1 MTFTRLT
8 GSELFFDVLNRLT
21 EVAIKSG
28 KDAFTSNLLEI
39 LEKVLAERPASMATI
54 NALREILM
62 YFLEKGVDG
71 LAEHIS
77 KVKSNYDAALWK
89 SAEVASRRVA
99 NGDRVFTNSNSLA
112 VRRLLRVLRDQDK
125 YVEVYVS
132 ESRPGNE
139 GILIAEYA
147 ESLGFKVYLIV
158 DSAVRFFMKDIDKVF
173 VGAEAISA
181 NGAVVSKVGTSLVAL
196 VAKEARKRV
205 FVIAP
210 TMKFSYETIHGELLK
225 IPEGG
230 VGLLA
235 NAEEDQRLLQGFT
248 ARVPLYDV
256 TPAEYVD
263 AVATEYGLVAPQAIP
278 MLLRALY
285 GTYPPTI
292 MSLNDTLAMLKHGS
306 GSRRSK

>member
-1 MTFTRLT
+1 MAFTRLT
-8 GSELFFDVLNRLT
+8 GSELFFSVLDRLAKAALT
-21 EVAIKSG
+21 HSR
-28 KDAFTSNLLEI
+28 DAFTGDLLEI

-54 NALREILM
+54 NALREIST
-62 YFLEKGVDG
+62 YFLENGVDG
-71 LAEHIS
+71 LAEYIG
-77 KVKSNYDAALWK
+77 KMRSNYDAALWK
-89 SAEVASRRVA
+89 SAEVASRRVES
-99 NGDRVFTNSNSLA
+99 GDRIFTNSNSLA
-112 VRRLLRVLRDQDK
+112 VRRLLKVLRDQNKDIA
-125 YVEVYVS
+125 VYVS

-139 GILIAEYA
+139 GVLIAEYA
-147 ESLGFKVYLIV
+147 ESLGFNVYLMV
-158 DSAVRFFMKDIDKVF
+158 DSAVRFFVKDIDKVF

-205 FVIAP
+205 FVVAP

-230 VGLLA
+230 IELITDIEKDRELP
-235 NAEEDQRLLQGFT
+235 RGFT

-278 MLLRALY
+278 MLLRTLY
-285 GTYPPTI
+285 GTYPPTVA
-292 MSLNDTLAMLKHGS
+292 SLNDVLVRLKGGS
-306 GSRRSK
+306 CSR